1 MFRFWEYCFY
11 RVADTKLIKELVS
24 EVFSSVTSCGYIS
37 LFQIMNLCTI
47 LNLISMPRFL
57 FWTITVLADFIIL
70 FYNFQIMNDNKYEEL
85 KAKHKDEPHRVLKG
99 FGVIMY
105 MLISFILVILSF
117 FYVNDSV

>member
-1 MFRFWEYCFY
+1 M
-11 RVADTKLIKELVS
+11 LQELVS
-24 EVFSSVTSCGYIS
+24 NVFSSVSSCGYIS
-37 LFQIMNLCTI
+37 LVQIMNLCTI
-47 LNLISMPRFL
+47 LNLISTPRLL
-57 FWTITVLADFIIL
+57 FWIITVLADFIIL